1 MSLLMQFIVSSVIAI
16 NTAIVYGQIFFG
28 VGHIMFS
35 DRWKYIDQ
43 GTQIAYRPENYAKCK
58 YTEMDLHDAYLMT
71 TWS

>member
-1 MSLLMQFIVSSVIAI
+1 
-16 NTAIVYGQIFFG
+16 
-28 VGHIMFS
+28 MFS

-58 YTEMDLHDAYLMT
+58 YTEMDLQDAYLVT